1 MDERENWE
9 FVAYSDKLEKYGCMD
24 AAIRTAHTNLWI
36 IVRCSPGLSSQSGY
50 RLHELSIHPL
60 KPLY

>member
-24 AAIRTAHTNLWI
+24 AAIRPARGGLWI
-36 IVRCSPGLSSQSGY
+36 LGRKRRFLGIVR
-50 RLHELSIHPL
+50 L
-60 KPLY
+60 KLLNHDFLAVP